1 MGREA
6 LVVCSD
12 KSMGAGI
19 TVWDIDTGD
28 HLLHIPTCASPPHGF
43 LCLRNQVLVASQIHK
58 HGSVGGGAISSW
70 HLRKPQ
76 APLRSYPIEAIGPI
90 ACTEDGVYLAGGAPS
105 GNAYIW
111 EVTGGRLLKNW
122 SVHKKSINCM
132 EFSDDSSLLICGSD
146 DGMISIWSMISLL
159 DIADFGNLPA
169 PLCSS
174 SEHSSAITGLLT
186 TSGSLSSVLVSC
198 SLDGT
203 CKIWDLVTGTLLQ
216 NRVFPQSL
224 TAIAVDGEEQLLLS
238 GSADGTIFVNLL
250 NIGLS
255 KVSYTVLQDQQ
266 LVLNGHK

>member
-146 DGMISIWSMISLL
+146 DGMISIWSMI
-159 DIADFGNLPA
+159 
-169 PLCSS
+169 
-174 SEHSSAITGLLT
+174 
-186 TSGSLSSVLVSC
+186 
-198 SLDGT
+198 
-203 CKIWDLVTGTLLQ
+203 
-216 NRVFPQSL
+216 R
-224 TAIAVDGEEQLLLS
+224 
-238 GSADGTIFVNLL
+238 
-250 NIGLS
+250 
-255 KVSYTVLQDQQ
+255 
-266 LVLNGHK
+266 